1 MANTKIAVAIAILL
15 ALLQVSCAAARRH
28 GKPAHGDHDGNGTPA
43 VMTVNGFERG
53 EDGGGAASCDGS
65 FHSDD
70 KLIVALSSRWYA
82 GGKRC
87 GEAIRITAESGRNR
101 EGTGRGRV
109 RLPWRMPQQH
119 RGFLPSRLEGA
130 QARYGCRRGPRH
142 VVRRLNTL
150 HTELD
155 GRPTT
160 EKLGTTARGSV
171 LPIVIT
177 TLSTYLIVERSIRS
191 NKTSLPQQIVAW
203 EKIKG
208 PWGPPVKEIAR
219 DKNLRT
225 TRGHPFCHG
234 LQDLSP
240 LSGRCGRI
248 DYEMFTNDLSC
259 VLDYDRI
266 SGGNLS
272 SRRER
277 ETVGLQYDLVGNPLG
292 AVRATFERTT
302 AAAAVESGGADP
314 VAAFRGKDWGAG
326 DLFRSFLL
334 EQDDLGKVQVL
345 DSSNL
350 GLIKPDTLVRYRGM
364 VQDMLGNE
372 YYIGAFKVLD

>member
-234 LQDLSP
+234 FQWQRLHDPAQ
-240 LSGRCGRI
+240 I
-248 DYEMFTNDLSC
+248 QK
-259 VLDYDRI
+259 
-266 SGGNLS
+266 
-272 SRRER
+272 RER

>member
-177 TLSTYLIVERSIRS
+177 TLSTYLIVER
-191 NKTSLPQQIVAW
+191 

-272 SRRER
+272 
-277 ETVGLQYDLVGNPLG
+277 
-292 AVRATFERTT
+292 
-302 AAAAVESGGADP
+302 
-314 VAAFRGKDWGAG
+314 
-326 DLFRSFLL
+326 
-334 EQDDLGKVQVL
+334 
-345 DSSNL
+345 
-350 GLIKPDTLVRYRGM
+350 
-364 VQDMLGNE
+364 
-372 YYIGAFKVLD
+372 

>member
-109 RLPWRMPQQH
+109 
-119 RGFLPSRLEGA
+119 
-130 QARYGCRRGPRH
+130 
-142 VVRRLNTL
+142 
-150 HTELD
+150 
-155 GRPTT
+155 
-160 EKLGTTARGSV
+160 
-171 LPIVIT
+171 
-177 TLSTYLIVERSIRS
+177 
-191 NKTSLPQQIVAW
+191 
-203 EKIKG
+203 
-208 PWGPPVKEIAR
+208 
-219 DKNLRT
+219 
-225 TRGHPFCHG
+225 
-234 LQDLSP
+234 
-240 LSGRCGRI
+240 
-248 DYEMFTNDLSC
+248 
-259 VLDYDRI
+259 
-266 SGGNLS
+266 
-272 SRRER
+272 
-277 ETVGLQYDLVGNPLG
+277 
-292 AVRATFERTT
+292 
-302 AAAAVESGGADP
+302 
-314 VAAFRGKDWGAG
+314 
-326 DLFRSFLL
+326 
-334 EQDDLGKVQVL
+334 QVL

-372 YYIGAFKVLD
+372 YYIGAFKVSENGHGNSSFSNKPKEGDVHVSSSSTEVAGTIPEMNGGDHHIPGSSFSCLVKIYDMLGSKYFTAGAL

>member
-203 EKIKG
+203 
-208 PWGPPVKEIAR
+208 VSVAAVAR
-219 DKNLRT
+219 PCPD
-225 TRGHPFCHG
+225 P
-234 LQDLSP
+234 
-240 LSGRCGRI
+240 
-248 DYEMFTNDLSC
+248 EE
-259 VLDYDRI
+259 
-266 SGGNLS
+266 
-272 SRRER
+272 RER